1 MTDLWKIYRP
11 VWQFLLVFF
20 GTYGVMSGLYF
31 YALDFWAENGLMV
44 DPITNLVGQQVEYFL
59 TLFGFSAQIAPW
71 EQTGNLVISVVGTPV
86 AWLVEGCNAVSV
98 MILFTAF
105 VVAIPQRITHT
116 LSFVIL
122 GVFLIHMINIGRIA
136 LISLGIYWRPGWS
149 SVLHDLVFPGL
160 IYGTVLLLWI
170 YWIWRYKLKTDE

>member
-1 MTDLWKIYRP
+1 MTDLWKIYGP

-20 GTYGVMSGLYF
+20 GTYGAMSGLYF

-116 LSFVIL
+116 LIFVI
-122 GVFLIHMINIGRIA
+122 
-136 LISLGIYWRPGWS
+136 
-149 SVLHDLVFPGL
+149 
-160 IYGTVLLLWI
+160 
-170 YWIWRYKLKTDE
+170 